1 MQERMVRI
9 VVVSS
14 YLLAGILRAL
24 PVAGNYA
31 SARSAFAVRESSSVR
46 ARSRRNGTF
55 LCSTGPVPLHHSPRA
70 WFEYGV
76 QKGSSMTTAAEQRG
90 GEFLSDLPAGRRDRK
105 LAGGVLVV
113 SLVFF
118 VAAVPFA
125 KTPLAPVPAFIPVYQ
140 SALVVN
146 DLITAVLLFG
156 QFQILGRRALW
167 VLAVGYLF
175 TAIMA
180 AAHAL
185 TFPGLFA
192 PGGLLGAGPQTT
204 AWLYMF
210 WHAGFPLCV
219 LGYTFLNDRA
229 SSPPAHPGRAIF
241 GGVIAAIVA
250 GAIFVSIATATQDA
264 LPAIMSGNRYTAA
277 MIVVVA
283 SVWGCSLL
291 ALIALWWRRPHSVL
305 DLWLMVVLC
314 AWLFDIA
321 LAAVLNAGRFD
332 LGFYAGRIYGLLA
345 ASFVLLLLLLENSAL
360 YARAR
365 QKAIEAQRLG
375 VELAGA
381 NDALAA
387 RNTQLEQ
394 ADKLK
399 SEFLANMSHELRT
412 PLNAIIGFS
421 EVMRNGLAGP
431 MTDRQRDFANDI
443 HVSGMHLL
451 SLINDVLDLSKI
463 EAGSMQLDA
472 ESVTLRPLLES
483 CLAVVREK
491 AVARRLDLR
500 SEFDGALGTL
510 AADSRKLKQIV
521 YNLLSNAV
529 KFSQEGGRVTLSA
542 CRVDRARIDVV
553 AQSAGRTLRPRAAET
568 EFAEIAVDDT
578 GIGIA
583 AADLNRLFEPF
594 VQVDASRSRRH
605 EGTGLGLAMVHRLI
619 ALHDGGLAVSSEP
632 ARGSRFTIWL
642 PYRAAAL
649 QG

>member
-1 MQERMVRI
+1 
-9 VVVSS
+9 
-14 YLLAGILRAL
+14 
-24 PVAGNYA
+24 
-31 SARSAFAVRESSSVR
+31 
-46 ARSRRNGTF
+46 
-55 LCSTGPVPLHHSPRA
+55 
-70 WFEYGV
+70 
-76 QKGSSMTTAAEQRG
+76 MTTAAEQQG
-90 GEFLSDLPAGRRDRK
+90 GEFLSDLPAGPRDRK
-105 LAGGVLVV
+105 LALGVLVV

-125 KTPLAPVPAFIPVYQ
+125 KTQLPPVPAFIPVYQ

-156 QFQILGRRALW
+156 QYQILGRRALW

-192 PGGLLGAGPQTT
+192 PSGLLGAGPQTT

-219 LGYTFLNDRA
+219 IGYTFLNDGA
-229 SSPPAHPGRAIF
+229 SSPPARPGLSIF
-241 GGVIAAIVA
+241 GGVIAAFI
-250 GAIFVSIATATQDA
+250 GGTLFVSIATAMQDA
-264 LPAIMSGNRYTAA
+264 LPAIMSGNRYTPA

-291 ALIALWWRRPHSVL
+291 ALVALWRRRPHSVL

-345 ASFVLLLLLLENSAL
+345 ASFVLMLLLLENGAL

-365 QKAIEAQRLG
+365 QKAVEAQRLG

-381 NDALAA
+381 NEALAA

-399 SEFLANMSHELRT
+399 SEFMANMSHELRT

-431 MTDRQRDFANDI
+431 MTDKQRDFANDI
-443 HVSGMHLL
+443 HVSGTHLL

-463 EAGSMQLDA
+463 EAGSMQLDHEA
-472 ESVTLRPLLES
+472 VTLRPLLES

-500 SEFDGALGTL
+500 SEIDGALGTL

-529 KFSQEGGRVTLSA
+529 KFSEEGGRVTLSA
-542 CRVDRARIDVV
+542 CRVDRARIEAV
-553 AQSAGRTLRPRAAET
+553 AQSAGRLLRPRAAEA

-594 VQVDASRSRRH
+594 VQVDASRTRRH

-619 ALHDGGLAVSSEP
+619 ALHDGGLAVSSEV

-642 PYRAAAL
+642 PYRAATPQA
-649 QG
+649 